1 MSDKKYKINK
11 NLKDDQLS
19 EEEILKHKSFSKL
32 RSKYDKVTKRPQTP
46 LYKNPIAFIV
56 LVIVILIL
64 LLLFGEL

>member
-11 NLKDDQLS
+11 SLNDDQLS
-19 EEEILKHKSFSKL
+19 DEEIIKQKDFKKL
-32 RSKYDKVTKRPQTP
+32 SANYDKITKRPQTP

-56 LVIVILIL
+56 FVIVILIL